1 MQRSLRS
8 LRGHGEQ
15 ASRMTDDL
23 PKEFWA
29 ALSLHWPDLTPK
41 PLQLEGCA
49 ALLRG
54 EDCLAVLPTGFG
66 KSFIYQSAAVC
77 SRGVTVVVTPLLA
90 LAEDQVRSLDDR
102 GIAAALL
109 TSSMRAERKQQ
120 LLDDLEAEDGEPET
134 RLLYLTPEGLQA
146 PATAAVL
153 RRLHVRGRLAAIV
166 VDEAHCV
173 SQWGHSFRPE
183 YLRVGELRK
192 ALPPPVPPLVALT
205 ATATPRVRDD
215 LIRQLGMRSPKVLSA
230 SADRPNLFWEVAVNV
245 PRHTHARHVQR
256 GPSAAAAAAAGAA
269 ADGSMEEKE
278 EEEEEEDEEEDEEEE
293 ALGAWVEAQ
302 EGSGIVYCSRRNET
316 ERVAALLC
324 ERGIDAEAFHAGL
337 PLERRQ
343 RVSAD
348 WMVDS
353 TRVIVS
359 TLAFGMGVDKA
370 AVRFVAHWDPPKT
383 MEGLLQE
390 AGRAGRD
397 GRPAVSRVFYSRSR
411 VPPVGSELAPNASVV
426 RYAEAQLTAEAAAT
440 CRRAML
446 LRHFGEVPLAMAGRS
461 CEVDG
466 CEVDGARR
474 CCDLCECRARLLASG
489 LLPTAH
495 TTKVTATAP
504 TTTAALVASGA
515 GGDPSPARWAR
526 LGAVRRPGAL
536 SSRGARMTAAA
547 KASGP
552 ASHAVL
558 SVVLSA
564 PAASPSPP
572 LPSPLLPSP
581 VLPSQGP
588 PTAAAARG
596 GSTLANTCSS
606 AAAAAS
612 QLPQVL
618 ARGPLHRATVPA
630 WAKRACGGGLSG
642 GNRCIGTGVSSTHG
656 GRGGRGSPGIADG
669 TSDGPATVTA
679 AHASGLPAAA
689 TAPPRS
695 HASQASSSS
704 SSTSMSSSH
713 SASHTTTSRS
723 SASAFRAPRRVDPQP
738 CPQDRNPIGL
748 AANDSYLRSVISFS
762 PRPGARTNL
771 GLLSKRTAGAAIL
784 VEKGVAGRGGG
795 GGGLLIDALGRVRT
809 GAANDSDDEEAA
821 DPEHDV
827 EMATGSCHEGACGG
841 DDDDGSGIRPFRR
854 RPLEDVPHRDA
865 ANNRAAKLP
874 RVGAL

>member
-23 PKEFWA
+23 PKEFWM

-230 SADRPNLFWEVAVNV
+230 SADRPNLFWEVAVSV

-269 ADGSMEEKE
+269 AEGSMEEN
-278 EEEEEEDEEEDEEEE
+278 EEEEDEEDEEEE

-302 EGSGIVYCSRRNET
+302 EGSGIVYCSRRAET

-411 VPPVGSELAPNASVV
+411 LPPVGSELAPNASVV

-446 LRHFGEVPLAMAGRS
+446 LRHFGEVPLAMAGRG

-466 CEVDGARR
+466 CEVDGAWR

-489 LLPTAH
+489 LLPTAP
-495 TTKVTATAP
+495 TTTVTATAP

-515 GGDPSPARWAR
+515 GGSTGGDPSPARWAR
-526 LGAVRRPGAL
+526 LGAVRRTGAL

-572 LPSPLLPSP
+572 LPTP
-581 VLPSQGP
+581 
-588 PTAAAARG
+588 
-596 GSTLANTCSS
+596 ANTCSS

-642 GNRCIGTGVSSTHG
+642 GNRCIGTDASSAHG
-656 GRGGRGSPGIADG
+656 GRGGRGSRGSPGIADG

-704 SSTSMSSSH
+704 SSSSSMSSSH

-738 CPQDRNPIGL
+738 CLQERNRIGL
-748 AANDSYLRSVISFS
+748 AANDAYLRSVISFT

-784 VEKGVAGRGGG
+784 VEKGAAGRGGG

-841 DDDDGSGIRPFRR
+841 DDDGSGIRPFRR

-865 ANNRAAKLP
+865 ANNRAAQVP
-874 RVGAL
+874 RGGAL